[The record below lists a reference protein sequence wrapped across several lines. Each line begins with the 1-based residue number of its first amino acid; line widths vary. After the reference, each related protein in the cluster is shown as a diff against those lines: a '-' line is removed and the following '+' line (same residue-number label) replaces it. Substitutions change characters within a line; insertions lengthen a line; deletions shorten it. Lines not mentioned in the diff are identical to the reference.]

1 MKNRRM
7 IGFGYVE
14 TTAIYYI
21 YLEVI
26 PNIYKPQNC
35 RLLRLIVGEPQF
47 QISTIKTYLA
57 LSYLADT
64 VNVPQLKVLSDQ
76 IVFKF
81 EK

>member
-35 RLLRLIVGEPQF
+35 RLLRLIVGEPQLL
-47 QISTIKTYLA
+47 ISTIKNKYLA

-64 VNVPQLKVLSDQ
+64 INVRQLKVLSDW
-76 IVFKF
+76 IVS
-81 EK
+81 